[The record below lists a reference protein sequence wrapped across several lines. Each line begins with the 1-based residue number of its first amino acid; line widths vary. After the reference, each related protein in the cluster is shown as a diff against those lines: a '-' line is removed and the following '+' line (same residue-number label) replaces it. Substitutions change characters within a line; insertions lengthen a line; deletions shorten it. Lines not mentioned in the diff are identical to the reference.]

1 MIGVICLLAQRK
13 SLMNTV
19 TIKGLSILFLIA
31 ATSGCTYNKAPQEK
45 LTKINFET
53 DNINPQGLTGNS
65 ASLRSVSYEFCI
77 PKNADIAKRVKVI
90 DPSVQLYDKTPGR
103 INCSGTETLAI
114 GNTHQSQWKVV
125 LINLSSQDYIIEIQE
140 TFFE

>member
-1 MIGVICLLAQRK
+1 MGKA
-13 SLMNTV
+13 
-19 TIKGLSILFLIA
+19 TIKGLSFLFLIA
-31 ATSGCTYNKAPQEK
+31 VAPGCTYNKEPQEK

-77 PKNADIAKRVKVI
+77 PKNAAIAKQVKAI
-90 DPSVQLYDKTPGR
+90 DPSIQLYDKARGR
-103 INCSGTETLAI
+103 INCSDTETLAI
-114 GNTHQSQWKVV
+114 GNTHQSHWKIV
-125 LINLSSQDYIIEIQE
+125 LLNLSSQDYIIEIQE

>member
-1 MIGVICLLAQRK
+1 
-13 SLMNTV
+13 MNTA
-19 TIKGLSILFLIA
+19 TMKGLSFLFLIA
-31 ATSGCTYNKAPQEK
+31 AASGCTYNKTPQEK
-45 LTKINFET
+45 LTKINFKT

-65 ASLRSVSYEFCI
+65 PSLRSISYEFCI
-77 PKNADIAKRVKVI
+77 PKNAGIAKRVKAI

-114 GNTHQSQWKVV
+114 GNTHQSQWNVV
-125 LINLSSQDYIIEIQE
+125 LLNLSSQDYIVEIQE

>member
-1 MIGVICLLAQRK
+1 MY
-13 SLMNTV
+13 TV
-19 TIKGLSILFLIA
+19 TIKGLSFLFLIA
-31 ATSGCTYNKAPQEK
+31 VASGCTYNNAPQK
-45 LTKINFET
+45 KITKINFET

-77 PKNADIAKRVKVI
+77 PKNTDIAKRVKAI
-90 DPSVQLYDKTPGR
+90 DPSVQLYNKTPGR
-103 INCSGTETLAI
+103 INCSGNETLAI
-114 GNTHQSQWKVV
+114 GNTHQSQWKAV

>member
-1 MIGVICLLAQRK
+1 
-13 SLMNTV
+13 MNTV

-31 ATSGCTYNKAPQEK
+31 ATSGCIYNKAPQEK

-77 PKNADIAKRVKVI
+77 PKDANIAKQVKAI

>member
-1 MIGVICLLAQRK
+1 
-13 SLMNTV
+13 MNT
-19 TIKGLSILFLIA
+19 TNMKALSVLFLIA
-31 ATSGCTYNKAPQEK
+31 AASGCTYNNAPQEK

-77 PKNADIAKRVKVI
+77 PKDADIAKQVKVI
-90 DPSVQLYDKTPGR
+90 DPSVQLYDKTRGR
-103 INCSGTETLAI
+103 INCSDTETLAI
-114 GNTHQSQWKVV
+114 GNTHQSQWKIV
-125 LINLSSQDYIIEIQE
+125 LLNLSSQDYIIEIQE